1 MWKIV
6 PVFKVSNMNQ
16 ALIHYTGVLDFE
28 ITDPNDTSDSPVVDL
43 EKEGCAIQLTV
54 VESAQLFGSVVN
66 VWVSDVDQLFI
77 KYIARGLDTSKR
89 VESPVH
95 QGPVDQSWGRREFY
109 VTDVDGNTLRF
120 CQYIDQQS

>member
-1 MWKIV
+1 
-6 PVFKVSNMNQ
+6 MNQ